1 MSRSAPPAAPARAA
15 APAHP
20 ASPVAPARPELPE
33 GTLLSVQGLKV
44 AFHQNGR
51 TTLAVDDVSFHI
63 DKGETLALVGE
74 SGSGKSVSALSILK
88 LLPYPTASHP
98 GGAVFYR
105 GENLIDDD
113 ERDLRKVRG
122 NKISMIFQE
131 PMSSLNPLHTI
142 ERQVGEV
149 LKIHR
154 GVSDKEANRRT
165 LELLHQVGI
174 RDPEKR
180 LGAYPHQ
187 LSGGQ
192 RQRVM
197 IAMALANE
205 PDLLIADEPTTALDV
220 TVQAQILELLKVQQQ
235 KRRMAMLFI
244 THDLGIVRKIADR
257 VCVMYRGKIV
267 ETGPTEEIFANPQH
281 HYTRHLLAAEPKG
294 SPPPA
299 NLNAPV
305 VMEAKDLK
313 VWFPVKTGFLRRTTD
328 HIKAVDGVD
337 ITLRAGQTVGIVGE
351 SGSGKTTLGLAL
363 SRMISSKGS
372 IRFDGEP
379 IDTRSFAAMRPL
391 RRKIQIVFQD
401 PFGSLSPRM
410 TIADIIAEGLAVHE
424 PKLRAAE
431 RDDRVVAA
439 LNEVGLDPATRFR
452 YPHEFSGGQRQRV
465 AIARAMVL
473 NPRFVMLDEPT
484 SALDMS
490 VQAQVVDL
498 LRDLQKKHDLAYL
511 FISHDLKV
519 VRALANEVIVM
530 RNGVVMERGPAVD
543 IFERP
548 QTDYTKALMA
558 AAFDIATAP
567 TDIAAQ

>member
-1 MSRSAPPAAPARAA
+1 MSRSATATADAPSAA
-15 APAHP
+15 H
-20 ASPVAPARPELPE
+20 
-33 GTLLSVQGLKV
+33 GTPLLSVEDLQV
-44 AFHQNGR
+44 AFFQGGK
-51 TTLAVDDVSFHI
+51 TQIAVDGVSFSI
-63 DKGETLALVGE
+63 AKGETLALVGE

-88 LLPYPTASHP
+88 LLPYPQASHP
-98 GGAVFYR
+98 GGAIHFA
-105 GENLIDDD
+105 G
-113 ERDLRKVRG
+113 RDLLAENNKQLRTVRG

-142 ERQVGEV
+142 ERQIGEV
-149 LKIHR
+149 LKVHR
-154 GVSDKEANRRT
+154 GMREGPARERT
-165 LELLHQVGI
+165 LELMRQVGI

-220 TVQAQILELLKVQQQ
+220 TVQAQILELLKTLQVE
-235 KRRMAMLFI
+235 REMGLLFI

-267 ETGPTEEIFANPQH
+267 ETGPTKRIFEAPEH
-281 HYTRHLLAAEPKG
+281 DYTRHLLAAEPKG
-294 SPPPA
+294 RPPA
-299 NLNAPV
+299 TNSNAPL
-305 VMEAKDLK
+305 VMEARDLK
-313 VWFPVKTGFLRRTTD
+313 VWFPIRTGFFRRTTD
-328 HIKAVDGVD
+328 HVKAVDGID
-337 ITLRAGQTVGIVGE
+337 IELRAGQTVGIVGE

-363 SRMISSKGS
+363 CRMISSKGE
-372 IRFDGEP
+372 IRFDGTR
-379 IDTRSFAAMRPL
+379 IDERSFKAMKPL
-391 RRKIQIVFQD
+391 REKLQIVFQD

-410 TIADIIAEGLAVHE
+410 PIADIVSEGLAIHE
-424 PKLRAAE
+424 KQLSPDE
-431 RDDRVVAA
+431 RDARVVAA
-439 LNEVGLDPATRFR
+439 LKEVGLDPATRFR
-452 YPHEFSGGQRQRV
+452 FPHEFSGGQRQRV

-498 LRDLQKKHDLAYL
+498 LRALQVKHNLAYL

-530 RNGVVMERGPAVD
+530 RNGIVVERGPSEE
-543 IFERP
+543 IFDRP
-548 QTDYTKALMA
+548 KTDYTKALMA
-558 AAFDIATAP
+558 AAFDIETAP
-567 TDIAAQ
+567 TGIVSQ